1 MNRSKVQHIENHLS
15 LQVDNYKDM
24 PLPEDYE
31 ITNVLGDVIMGN
43 YADIAPDGKSL
54 MRNGIILPVETVDNR
69 AWRVVKVVLV
79 GPKVEQVKVGDVVMI
94 PGDKGLL
101 AIQKSGNTCVFFNE
115 ERIFGICK
123 QVENPREVY
132 EPKKTKKGKK

>member
-1 MNRSKVQHIENHLS
+1 MNRPKVQHIENHLS

-101 AIQKSGNTCVFFNE
+101 AIQKS
-115 ERIFGICK
+115 
-123 QVENPREVY
+123 
-132 EPKKTKKGKK
+132 